1 MKNMELGRA
10 PSPTLVNGLA
20 YESGRVCANRCNTV
34 SRVQEIRIIDLDRA
48 RFRGMVRLNELEA
61 AVSRDD
67 ALRSPSPS
75 LEPYRN
81 YLYLLARLQ
90 FDPGL
95 RSIVDP
101 SDVVQQTL
109 LKAQAGREQFRGQS
123 EGELLAWL
131 RTILARVLT
140 DLARKHGPRL
150 RGHEFALEAAIEDSS
165 LRLERWLAGEDT
177 SPSGRAIRQEETV
190 RLAQALAGLPDDQR
204 TALELKHFH
213 ELPVAEISRTMGK
226 SPSAV
231 AGLLYRGLRALRTAL
246 AEDT

>member
-1 MKNMELGRA
+1 
-10 PSPTLVNGLA
+10 
-20 YESGRVCANRCNTV
+20 
-34 SRVQEIRIIDLDRA
+34 
-48 RFRGMVRLNELEA
+48 MVRLNEVEA
-61 AVSRDD
+61 AVSRDE
-67 ALRSPSPS
+67 AIRSPSPS

-90 FDPGL
+90 LDPGL
-95 RSIVDP
+95 RSILDP

-109 LKAQAGREQFRGQS
+109 LKAQTGREQFRGQS

-150 RGHEFALEAAIEDSS
+150 RGHEFALEAIEDSS
-165 LRLERWLAGEDT
+165 VRLERYLAGDDT
-177 SPSGRAIRQEETV
+177 SPSGRAVRQEETV
-190 RLAQALAGLPDDQR
+190 RLAEALAGLPEDQR

-213 ELPVAEISRTMGK
+213 DVPVAEISRTMGK

-231 AGLLYRGLRALRTAL
+231 AGLLYRGLRALRVSLT
-246 AEDT
+246 EDS